1 MTLKKKD
8 LAIQLSQL
16 QKFSQPSAALEQ
28 YTTPSELAAQLLWDA
43 FLHGDIQD
51 KVIADFGCGTGI
63 LGLGALL
70 LGAKQVFFVDIDPQA
85 LSVAKHNLQ
94 ILEETTGKTFSASF
108 LHTSID
114 SFHHKVDVV
123 LQNPPFGVQKEHADK
138 LFLEKAMQVADVI
151 YTIHKVES
159 QGFLTALSTD
169 LGFRISHFLKAD
181 FTLSKTQAFHRKES
195 YTVPAGIWRLERHR
209 KL

>member
-8 LAIQLSQL
+8 LAIHLSRL
-16 QKFSQPSAALEQ
+16 QTFVQPSAALEQ
-28 YTTPSELAAQLLWDA
+28 YATPSELAAQVLWDA
-43 FLHGDIQD
+43 ALQGDIDD

-70 LGAKQVFFVDIDPQA
+70 LGAKQVFFIDLDVDA
-85 LSVAKHNLQ
+85 LAFAKKNLQ
-94 ILEETTGKTFSASF
+94 SLEATTGKTFSASF
-108 LHTSID
+108 LHTSVET
-114 SFHHKVDVV
+114 FHHTVDVV

-138 LFLEKAMQVADVI
+138 VFLEKAMQLANVI

-159 QGFLTALSTD
+159 QRFLTSLSTD
-169 LGFRISHFLKAD
+169 HNFTITHFWKANFVLK
-181 FTLSKTQAFHRKES
+181 KTQTFHHKEH
-195 YTVPAGIWRLERHR
+195 YTVPVGIWRLERDR